1 MTTTIIELDIKT
13 FVADLRNRKE
23 LVPNTGYM
31 QHISSIGR
39 EWLAIDGHFDVDVS
53 CSSNLVS
60 ALVPTVMVLS
70 VCCSVYA
77 TKAERSNVMCCVQ
90 PESMIHG

>member
-13 FVADLRNRKE
+13 FVAYLRNRKE

-31 QHISSIGR
+31 QHIHQSDV

-53 CSSNLVS
+53 CSSNLWF
-60 ALVPTVMVLS
+60 LP
-70 VCCSVYA
+70 
-77 TKAERSNVMCCVQ
+77 
-90 PESMIHG
+90 